1 MVTTLQPYVRNR
13 TFMASLG
20 RAGPLPDPP
29 ACWRTVP
36 GAPSTTL
43 HTHTLAT
50 EALGLGCELRGGQL
64 SRQALSWALGWT
76 SSSDRSHLS
85 RQPEG
90 PITWLWTPEPPN
102 LPAQGSSSMS
112 WLPSGCVSTK
122 SISVMCPTAISST
135 ADPRNC
141 WKCFSDFTGRETAS
155 HSGDWCASLGSGQ
168 WTATA
173 GRRNCWF
180 PTDAAEGTPGA
191 PVSPTPPG
199 G

>member
-1 MVTTLQPYVRNR
+1 
-13 TFMASLG
+13 MASLG
-20 RAGPLPDPP
+20 GVGPLPAPP
-29 ACWRTVP
+29 VCWRTVP

-64 SRQALSWALGWT
+64 SRQALGWALGWA

-85 RQPEG
+85 RWPEG

-102 LPAQGSSSMS
+102 LPVQGSSSMS
-112 WLPSGCVSTK
+112 WLPSGCVSAK

-141 WKCFSDFTGRETAS
+141 WKCFSDFTERETAS
-155 HSGDWCASLGSGQ
+155 HSGDWCASLGLRAVDCNCRKEELLVSHRCCGRNTRGSG
-168 WTATA
+168 
-173 GRRNCWF
+173 F
-180 PTDAAEGTPGA
+180 PNSTGCLKKKHL
-191 PVSPTPPG
+191 
-199 G
+199 